1 MESVDTVQN
10 SSDSRYPQQVHNHHE
25 YFFFIE
31 SIDPYDTVENSMFKK
46 CIIIH
51 NNSY

>member
-1 MESVDTVQN
+1 MESVNTVQN
-10 SSDSRYPQQVHNHHE
+10 SSDCRYPQQVYNHHE
-25 YFFFIE
+25 YCFLIE
-31 SIDPYDTVENSMFKK
+31 SIDACDTVENSMLKK